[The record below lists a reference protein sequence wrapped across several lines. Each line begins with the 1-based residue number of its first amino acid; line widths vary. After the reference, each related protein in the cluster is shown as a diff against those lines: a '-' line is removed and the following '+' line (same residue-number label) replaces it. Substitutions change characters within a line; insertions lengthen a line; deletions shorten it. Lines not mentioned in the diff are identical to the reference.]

1 MKTLSVGWET
11 ISAINPN
18 DIVDGKDTADGVFL
32 VFKNGAVI
40 CIKPDMRGV
49 ESFVPFYRFHSEDM
63 PTENTLTVEAS
74 ICYGENPYNCVSVD
88 IRIGKYCYFQH
99 SFVVGSPQ
107 LNANSVC
114 AMRMYESEE
123 EAYGSESR

>member
-1 MKTLSVGWET
+1 MKNLSVDWET
-11 ISAINPN
+11 ISRINPN

-49 ESFVPFYRFHSEDM
+49 GSFGVFHRFHSGDM
-63 PTENTLTVEAS
+63 PIENALTVEAS
-74 ICYGENPYNCVSVD
+74 MYYGENSYNCVSVD
-88 IRIGKYCYFQH
+88 IHIGKYRYFQH
-99 SFVVGSPQ
+99 GFVELSPQ
-107 LNANSVC
+107 LDANSVC